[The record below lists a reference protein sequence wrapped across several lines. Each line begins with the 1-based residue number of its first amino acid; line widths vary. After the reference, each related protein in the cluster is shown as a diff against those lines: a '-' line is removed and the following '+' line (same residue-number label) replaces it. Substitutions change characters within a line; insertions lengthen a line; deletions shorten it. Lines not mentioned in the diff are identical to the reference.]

1 MHHLG
6 EMMGASA
13 CIGRVGGLA
22 VALGV
27 GAAVATGQGV
37 AWATPSDSNS
47 STSGSSNKSTPNSSE
62 SASTNSNPGSPAVPS
77 SSATSPA
84 TDLSSSLSRLKP
96 TSGTISTPAIATR
109 IAKPGQAVTSGGAL
123 ISQRVTDALNK
134 VRSALTQI
142 GR

>member
-1 MHHLG
+1 
-6 EMMGASA
+6 
-13 CIGRVGGLA
+13 
-22 VALGV
+22 
-27 GAAVATGQGV
+27 
-37 AWATPSDSNS
+37 
-47 STSGSSNKSTPNSSE
+47 NSSE

-134 VRSALTQI
+134 VRSALTPARLSPVPGVKPAPAVPEETNPDSIRVQ
-142 GR
+142 